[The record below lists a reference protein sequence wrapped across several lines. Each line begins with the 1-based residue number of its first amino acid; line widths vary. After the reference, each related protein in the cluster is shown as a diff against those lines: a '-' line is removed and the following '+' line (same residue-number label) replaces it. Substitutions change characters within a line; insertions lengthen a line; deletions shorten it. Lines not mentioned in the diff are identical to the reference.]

1 MTYLWGICTI
11 PCFDA
16 TFNLMTKT
24 MTTPETLRATQDN
37 QLIEACY
44 SMTLNEKRLLLFG
57 ISKINPSVF
66 PDASKPFSFEMTA
79 KEWAE
84 QFGDDHSWQTLR
96 RASKNLI
103 RRSVTLHSK
112 VGGDSP
118 DEWIMNW
125 FDSVKYYK
133 NQGRIVATFGR
144 GIQVRLAGMLEQ
156 FTTIDLLSV
165 SQLNSTHAVR
175 LYELLSQFK
184 STGYR
189 VMTIEDF
196 RFAMDCVN
204 TNKGTSELKRAVLNP
219 ALRQLNEKSDL
230 FCIVTD
236 IKESRAITGFKF
248 TFRTQEQKQ
257 LF

>member
-1 MTYLWGICTI
+1 
-11 PCFDA
+11 
-16 TFNLMTKT
+16 
-24 MTTPETLRATQDN
+24 MTTPDKRTATQDN

-57 ISKINPSVF
+57 ISKINPSTF
-66 PDASKPFSFEMTA
+66 PDSSKAFSFEMTA
-79 KEWAE
+79 KEWTE
-84 QFGDDHSWQTLR
+84 QFGGDHSWQTLR

-103 RRSVTLHSK
+103 RRSVTLNSK

-125 FDSVKYYK
+125 FDNVQHYK
-133 NQGRIVATFGR
+133 NQGRIVATFTR
-144 GIQVRLAGMLEQ
+144 AVQVRLAGMLEQ
-156 FTTIDLLSV
+156 FTTIDLLAV
-165 SQLNSTHAVR
+165 SQLSSTHAVR

-189 VMTIEDF
+189 VMTLDDF
-196 RFAMDCVN
+196 RFAMDVVN

-219 ALRQLNEKSDL
+219 AVKQLNEKSDL

-236 IKESRAITGFKF
+236 IKEGRAITGFQF
-248 TFRTQEQKQ
+248 TFRTQEQKK